1 MEEKQINEI
10 NDSSAPGV
18 IEHFVGQ
25 ENVKALV
32 KTALEASW
40 QDGTTFPNTLALGDA
55 GLGKTAI
62 SNLIAKE
69 MASNYH
75 EVLAGSFKN
84 VSDMHGFLLS
94 CKEKD
99 ILFFDELHSM
109 KKDLMLVLYRAM
121 DSKKVFLK
129 MPNRKEPCTITL
141 PDLCITGAT
150 TDYHSIPKPMLDR
163 FKLVLFFEH
172 YSENEIK
179 TILKNRCARIG
190 WKCSEETYD
199 KISRMSRGVPRIGLR
214 ILENTHRVARSESS
228 DYIIE
233 KHLDA
238 NSKMEGLDCLGL
250 NKEERKLLA
259 ILAQRNGTPV
269 RLGTLAMT
277 MGSLSKNLTE
287 TIEPYLFRAGLI
299 TKDDKGRM
307 LTPKGYE
314 HIMNNPVE

>member
-1 MEEKQINEI
+1 VEEKQINEI

-40 QDGTTFPNTLALGDA
+40 QDGTNFPNTLALGDA

-69 MASNYH
+69 TASTCH
-75 EVLAGSFKN
+75 EVLAGSIKN

-94 CKEKD
+94 CKEKE

-109 KKDLMLVLYRAM
+109 RKDLMLVLYRAM
-121 DSKKVFLK
+121 DSKKVFIQ
-129 MPNRKEPCTITL
+129 MPNRKKPCTISL
-141 PDLCITGAT
+141 PDLCIIGAT

-172 YSENEIK
+172 YSDSEIK
-179 TILKNRCARIG
+179 TILQNRCTRIG
-190 WKCSEETYD
+190 WKCSEDTFD
-199 KISRMSRGVPRIGLR
+199 KISHMSRGIPRIGLR

-228 DYIIE
+228 EFILT
-233 KHLDA
+233 KHLEA
-238 NSKMEGLDCLGL
+238 NCKMEGLDCLGL
-250 NKEERKLLA
+250 NREERKLLR
-259 ILAQRNGTPV
+259 ILSEQNNKPL

-277 MGSLSKNLTE
+277 MGTLSKNLTD

-307 LTPKGYE
+307 LTPKGHE
-314 HIMNNPVE
+314 HIMNNPME